1 MGEIADAGFGLP
13 TAGQVVALARQKG
26 WGPEKA
32 AAELLAARD
41 QVIADAKRDP
51 FRYGMEPPIWWVYDA
66 LTDFPTCTAMV
77 LAHLAWR
84 MGRPA
89 ERVWEEFKGKM
100 RECLGFADPVRHVL
114 VSGANRSGK
123 SEMAAKRS
131 IQLAVGKDDAR
142 VWALFMKQEASQE
155 KQQPLYWKYLPCEW
169 QRDNRSGHPTYIGY
183 KSATGFSES
192 RFVLPNG
199 SYVGFRYYSQDVG
212 ETAEGGEVD
221 LAAPDELMP
230 LEWVDA
236 LIKRTSTRNGRILLT
251 FTPIDGY
258 TPTVAVWQ
266 SGMQVV
272 RWAPA
277 YVLPTDNGAPLPH
290 LALGLTAEEYAEL
303 EAADREKR
311 VPRAPES
318 RPEDVVAWMEDQR
331 SEVRDQ
337 RSEVRGQRSEVR
349 GQGSEVRGQIHSDAE
364 GRSFELAPRVAKCVN
379 PDMAVIW
386 FHPMDNP
393 YGYPRRVVKDNLAA
407 AVRKGRDEV
416 RCRVYGIAVKQ
427 FQMKFP
433 KFDVA
438 VHVVPDAQI
447 PKQGWNYNLMD
458 PAGGRNF
465 AMAWF
470 RSTKMC
476 DYVYREWPGEYEIPG
491 VGVPGPW
498 AKPSGRK
505 MGRND
510 GDMDDGQKDFGWGL
524 DRYQYEIARLE
535 RWEDWKRW
543 WLASGQDFDAV
554 AGDDDMLGWEDG
566 HGAEEVMEL
575 RLMDSRPAVAQIR
588 VGGSDMTSLIEEM
601 NKRGMNWIQAPG
613 LSVEEGVAMIND
625 AMDFERDAAGRVV
638 RQPKLK
644 IAASCKN
651 LIFALTQWQNA
662 DGKTG
667 ATKDFVDLVRY
678 FFQAG
683 LSLGNGAREL
693 RSYGGTS
700 HNAGGR
706 GANNELA
713 QRARNAIV
721 EEIGRGPVEG
731 GTTGRCVKRAGGR
744 GGGR

>member
-1 MGEIADAGFGLP
+1 MPEITDAGIGLP
-13 TAGQVVALARQKG
+13 TLAQVKALAGQRG
-26 WGPEKA
+26 WAPEKA
-32 AAELLAARD
+32 VAELLAARD
-41 QVIADAKRDP
+41 RVLADAKRDP

-66 LTDFPTCTAMV
+66 LTDFPTCTEQV
-77 LAHLAWR
+77 RGHLAWR
-84 MGRPA
+84 MGLPA
-89 ERVWEEFKGKM
+89 ERVWDEFKGRM
-100 RECLGFADPVRHVL
+100 RACLGFADPVRHVL

-131 IQLAVGKDDAR
+131 IQLAVHKDDAR

-169 QRDNRSGHPTYIGY
+169 QRDNRSGKPTYIGY

-199 SYVGFRYYSQDVG
+199 SYVGFRYYSQDVQ
-212 ETAEGGEVD
+212 ETVEGGEVD

-236 LIKRTSTRNGRILLT
+236 LIKRTSTRNGKILLT
-251 FTPIDGY
+251 FTPVDGY

-266 SGMQVV
+266 NGMRVV
-272 RWAPA
+272 RYSPA
-277 YVLPTDNGAPLPH
+277 YVLPTDTGEPLPH
-290 LALGLTAEEYAEL
+290 LALGLTREEYAEL
-303 EAADREKR
+303 DLADRER
-311 VPRAPES
+311 RPARAPES
-318 RPEDVVAWMEDQR
+318 RPEDVVGWIEEER

-337 RSEVRGQRSEVR
+337 RSEVRGQ
-349 GQGSEVRGQIHSDAE
+349 IHSDAA
-364 GRSFELAPRVAKCVN
+364 GRPFEWAPRVAKCVN

-407 AVRKGRDEV
+407 AVRRGRDEV

-427 FQMKFP
+427 FQMRFP

-447 PKQGWNYNLMD
+447 PKDGWNYNLMD

-470 RSTKMC
+470 RSTKAC
-476 DYVYREWPGEYEIPG
+476 DYLYRDWPGNYEIPG
-491 VGVPGPW
+491 IGVPGPW

-505 MGRND
+505 MGKND

-535 RWEDWKRW
+535 RWTDWERW
-543 WLASGQDFDAV
+543 WQASGQDFDAV

-566 HGAEEVMEL
+566 HGAAEMIEL

-601 NKRGMNWIQAPG
+601 NKRGMNWMQAPG

-625 AMDFERDAAGRVV
+625 ALDYERDSMGRIV
-638 RQPKLK
+638 RQPRLK
-644 IAASCKN
+644 IAASCTN
-651 LIFALTQWQNA
+651 VIFALTQWQNA
-662 DGKTG
+662 DGKNG
-667 ATKDFVDLVRY
+667 ATKDFIDLLRY

-693 RSYGGTS
+693 RSVGGAGHGT
-700 HNAGGR
+700 GGR
-706 GANNELA
+706 GANSELA

-721 EEIGRGPVEG
+721 EEIGRGTAETPG
-731 GTTGRCVKRAGGR
+731 GAHVKRAGGR
-744 GGGR
+744 GGRRW